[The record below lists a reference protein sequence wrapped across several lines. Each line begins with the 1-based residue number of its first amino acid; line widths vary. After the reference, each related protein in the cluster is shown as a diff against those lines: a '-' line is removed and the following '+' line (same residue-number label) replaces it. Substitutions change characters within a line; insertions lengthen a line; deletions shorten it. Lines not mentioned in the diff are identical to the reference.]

1 MKIRWQLAAV
11 SDLGDIRTYISE
23 ENRAAAEAV
32 TRRILRSV
40 DRLQSFPNSGR
51 IGVVPGT
58 REVVVPGL
66 PYIVVYVHDDEEVEI
81 IAVFHGA
88 QGR

>member
-11 SDLGDIRTYISE
+11 SDLSDIRTYISE
-23 ENRAAAEAV
+23 ENPAAAEAV
-32 TRRILRSV
+32 TSRILRSV
-40 DRLQSFPNSGR
+40 DRLQSFPKSGR
-51 IGVVPGT
+51 VGVVPDT

>member
-11 SDLGDIRTYISE
+11 SDLSDIRTYISE
-23 ENRAAAEAV
+23 ENPAAAEAV
-32 TRRILRSV
+32 TKRILRSV

-66 PYIVVYVHDDEEVEI
+66 PYIVLYVHDDEEVEI
-81 IAVFHGA
+81 ISVFHGA